1 MGTFFCFCG
10 AGSISLDFRAL
21 AMVNRAKAMEVDGVK
36 RQGKH
41 NKQVVGK
48 GVASGKAAKKE
59 DKMNARKEKKMLAK
73 MIRNKKTAAEF
84 SNHKPKASKNTEEK
98 LAKNCYG
105 RS

>member
-1 MGTFFCFCG
+1 
-10 AGSISLDFRAL
+10 
-21 AMVNRAKAMEVDGVK
+21 MVNRAKAMEVDGVK

-84 SNHKPKASKNTEEK
+84 SNHKPKASKNTEENARQDDQK
-98 LAKNCYG
+98 QEDCSRVLKPQTESFKEY
-105 RS
+105 

>member
-1 MGTFFCFCG
+1 MGRAFQHVLLFLQILSF
-10 AGSISLDFRAL
+10 DFRAFT
-21 AMVNRAKAMEVDGVK
+21 MVNRAKAMEVDDVK

-41 NKQVVGK
+41 KQAVAK

-59 DKMNARKEKKMLAK
+59 NKRNAKKEKKMLAK

-98 LAKNCYG
+98 LAKNCY
-105 RS
+105 